1 MGVFINVVAIII
13 GGLLGIL
20 FKRFINEDISKGY

>member
-1 MGVFINVVAIII
+1 MGVFINIVINII

-20 FKRFINEDISKGY
+20 FKRFINEDISKRI